1 MGSPLGLTLANVFL
15 CYHEKIWPQNC
26 PSEFKTVIYRRYVD
40 DTFQLFRSKD
50 HIEKFRNY
58 LNRQHK
64 NTKFTSEIENENPI
78 SFLDIKITR
87 DKKKFI
93 TSVYRKTTFN
103 GVFTN
108 FGSFFP
114 KSYKY
119 NLLFTLLHRV
129 FRLCSNFEHF
139 HQEIEKLKTISEN
152 NGYPKSFVDFCIK
165 KY

>member
-50 HIEKFRNY
+50 HVEKFRNY

-87 DKKKFI
+87 DKKKI
-93 TSVYRKTTFN
+93 H
-103 GVFTN
+103 N
-108 FGSFFP
+108 FSLPQNDLQRSFYQLWKF
-114 KSYKY
+114 
-119 NLLFTLLHRV
+119 L
-129 FRLCSNFEHF
+129 
-139 HQEIEKLKTISEN
+139 SE
-152 NGYPKSFVDFCIK
+152 VI
-165 KY
+165 